1 MKKYLLFDLDGTLTD
16 PKVGI
21 TTCVQ
26 YALQSFG
33 VEEADPDKL
42 ECFIGPPLRDSFM
55 EFYGFGEEQAKEAV
69 EKYRERFQDTGIYEN
84 ELYDG
89 IPQML
94 RTLQSKGMYLAV
106 ASSKPEEYV
115 RRILEHFKIDKYF
128 CVVVGSEMDGARSS
142 KAEVIREV
150 LARLSKEEPIQAD
163 QVYMVGDRRH
173 DIEGARENGI
183 ESVGVAYGYGSMEE
197 LKEAKSDYIVRSVE
211 ELQKFLLRGSEE
223 QASGQKK
230 KNPMTQRIWTMA
242 YCFLMFMLVRNV
254 VLYALSWLLV
264 QVGGGLS
271 GVLADFLLIKDEAG
285 EMIGYTGNTSTIM
298 SALAFLAGIVP
309 VWPTAKKL
317 IHMTEEDTKLSHL
330 KKEPNQHYILIAL
343 AAAGAVV
350 GLNLLF
356 DLTGFTSKSDAYQA
370 VMEDQY
376 SAYFLVGI
384 FCYGVISPIAEEILF
399 RGVFFAYMRRF
410 LTLKLAIVLSSAL
423 FGFYHMNAVQGIYAF
438 AIGCLIAYSYE
449 YFGNFLMPVAV
460 HMISNL
466 LSYCLS
472 YTGLAQSGF
481 MSWPV
486 CVASLVIC
494 AGSLHML
501 GKAKK
506 IL

>member
-33 VEEADPDKL
+33 IEEPDLDKL
-42 ECFIGPPLRDSFM
+42 ECFIGPPLKESFM
-55 EFYGFGEEQAKEAV
+55 EFYGFSEEQAKEAV
-69 EKYRERFQDTGIYEN
+69 EKYRERFRDTGIYEN

-115 RRILEHFKIDKYF
+115 RRILEHIKIDKYF
-128 CVVVGSEMDGARSS
+128 CVVVGSEMDGTRSA
-142 KAEVIREV
+142 KADVIKEA
-150 LARLSKEEPIQAD
+150 LTRLSEGESIQAD
-163 QVYMVGDRRH
+163 QVYMIGDRRH

-223 QASGQKK
+223 QTPGKKK

-254 VLYALSWLLV
+254 VMYALSWFLV

-271 GVLADFLLIKDEAG
+271 GALADFLVIKDEAG
-285 EMIGYTGNTSTIM
+285 ELIGYTGNTSTIM
-298 SALAFLAGIVP
+298 SALAFIAGIVP

-317 IHMTEEDTKLSHL
+317 IQMTAEDTRLSHL
-330 KKEPNQHYILIAL
+330 KKEPVQNYILLAL
-343 AAAGAVV
+343 ASAGAVI

-356 DLTGFTSKSDAYQA
+356 ELTGFTSKSDAYQT

-376 SAYFLVGI
+376 SAYFLVGL
-384 FCYGVISPIAEEILF
+384 FCYSIVSPIAEEILF

-438 AIGCLIAYSYE
+438 VIGCLIAYSYE
-449 YFGNFLMPVAV
+449 YFGSFLMPLAV
-460 HMISNL
+460 HMLSNL

-472 YTGLAQSGF
+472 YTGLAESGF

-486 CVASLVIC
+486 CVASLAVC
-494 AGSLHML
+494 VGSLSLL
-501 GKAKK
+501 GKEKK